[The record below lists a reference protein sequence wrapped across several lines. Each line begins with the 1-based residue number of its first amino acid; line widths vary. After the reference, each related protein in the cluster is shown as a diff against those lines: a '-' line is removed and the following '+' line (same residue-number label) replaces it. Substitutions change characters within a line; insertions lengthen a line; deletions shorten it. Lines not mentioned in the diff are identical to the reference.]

1 MTLQIWIDQLQLDQL
16 LYNIEHTSEALDSTF
31 DNLVEYTKLPTMDG
45 QICVNINYD
54 TYIQLTDN
62 ELLAEWQTNQI

>member
-16 LYNIEHTSEALDSTF
+16 LYNMENTVEALENTF
-31 DNLVEYTKLPTMDG
+31 DNLVEFTKLPTMDG
-45 QICVNINYD
+45 QICVSINYD

-62 ELLAEWQTNQI
+62 ELLAEWQSNQI